1 MSDDTN
7 ISLSALAGDDL
18 VTPFQIEG
26 IGLRGRIAR
35 FGPLIDDILS
45 RHNYPEV
52 VSVLLGEAVVLASL
66 FGSALKFKGRLT
78 LQTKGDGPV
87 HMIVADYDTS
97 GSMRG
102 YAMFDEEKV
111 AALIEQ
117 DKTTSADLLGKGYLA
132 MTIDQGPDMDNY
144 QGITELDK
152 EGLSQSAHEYFQQSE
167 QIATRIRLAVGPH
180 YQRDDEGKGKTVWRA
195 GAIMIQHIAQEG
207 GLTGHSDQEETPEK
221 TPVETPVETSEEGG
235 HEETRTQQERD
246 WDHGVILLNTTKDH
260 ELLDPDLPADR
271 LLYRLFHEDGVRVFP
286 PASVSFGC
294 RCSQEKML
302 AVLRRLPSE
311 ELHDIAENGTISA
324 RCEFCNEQYNFD
336 PDNLPK

>member
-7 ISLSALAGDDL
+7 ISLTTLASDDL

-45 RHNYPEV
+45 RHNYPEP
-52 VSVLLGEAVVLASL
+52 VSILLGEAVVLASL

-87 HMIVADYDTS
+87 NMIVADYDTS

-102 YAMFDEEKV
+102 YAMFDAEKV
-111 AALIEQ
+111 EALIEQ
-117 DKTTSADLLGKGYLA
+117 EKTTSADLLGKGYLA

-144 QGITELDK
+144 QGITELSA
-152 EGLSQSAHEYFQQSE
+152 EGLSHSAHEYFQQSE
-167 QIATRIRLAVGPH
+167 QIATRIRLAVGPL
-180 YQRDDEGKGKTVWRA
+180 YQRDDDGKGTTVWRA
-195 GAIMIQHIAQEG
+195 GAIMIQHIAKEG
-207 GLTGHSDQEETPEK
+207 GLTGPRDQEEDAKETPENG
-221 TPVETPVETSEEGG
+221 E
-235 HEETRTQQERD
+235 HQDAQTQQEKD

-286 PASVSFGC
+286 PTSVSFGC

-302 AVLRRLPSE
+302 AVLRKLPLE

-324 RCEFCNEQYNFD
+324 RCEFCNEQFNFD